1 MTTAGTGAGAGGSG
15 SGVLHLR
22 CAPALSGEG
31 YREVL
36 ELLREFSPLVQALPP
51 RAALVQVRGAQRYF
65 GADAARIA
73 EVIRLRA
80 VARLGTDVRI
90 GVAAT
95 WAVAAMA
102 SARIPGAGGILA
114 VPQGAVAG
122 FLGPLPVDAL
132 YGLGSRQAEALRG
145 YGLHTVGAL
154 TQVPPGVLERILGK
168 RAGRL
173 VAERARGVDPRPV
186 TPRDLPSSA
195 AVRTG
200 FTRHELDG
208 PHARAALLGLVVRLG
223 AALRGR
229 RQAARS
235 LSLTLQFAGGTRWE
249 RSRRLVEPSAH
260 DEDLRTLA
268 YRLMDAAG
276 LQRARLTGMVLRA
289 EDLTGA
295 EGVTRQLTL
304 DPVRESRLTVEAA
317 VDRANAR
324 FGPGTVRPASVA
336 ARAAPAGSRAAP
348 SDAVQHQPGRLRA
361 QRGGLGLDQVEL
373 GLAGEP
379 AGGVPVL
386 DRPAA
391 RHRHTGRGRP
401 YGQVQ
406 GAGPEGEAGLG
417 ALPLGDLVPQGV
429 GLGAQPGG
437 PLGEA
442 QAEVLVRG

>member
-1 MTTAGTGAGAGGSG
+1 MSTAPTSTAPTSTARAA
-15 SGVLHLR
+15 GVLHVR
-22 CAPALSGEG
+22 CAPTLSGEG

-65 GADAARIA
+65 GAGPARIA
-73 EVIRLRA
+73 EVVRLRA

-95 WAVAAMA
+95 WAVASMA
-102 SARIPGAGGILA
+102 SARIPGPGGVLA
-114 VPQGAVAG
+114 VPGEAVAG
-122 FLGPLPVDAL
+122 FLDPLPVEQL
-132 YGLGSRQAEALRG
+132 YGLGSRQAEALRR

-154 TQVPPGVLERILGK
+154 THVPPGVVERILGK

-173 VAERARGVDPRPV
+173 AAERARGIDPRPV

-200 FTRHELDG
+200 FTRQELDG
-208 PHARAALLGLVVRLG
+208 PHARAELLGLVVRLG
-223 AALRGR
+223 AQLRGR

-249 RSRRLVEPSAH
+249 RSRRLAEPSAH

-289 EDLTGA
+289 EDLTAA

-317 VDRANAR
+317 MDRANAR

-336 ARAAPAGSRAAP
+336 GPVRRGSDP
-348 SDAVQHQPGRLRA
+348 VQHQPGRLRA

-391 RHRHTGRGRP
+391 RHRHAGRRRP
-401 YGQVQ
+401 DGQVQ
-406 GAGPEGEAGLG
+406 GGGPQGEAVAG
-417 ALPLGDLVPQGV
+417 ALPARDLVAQGV
-429 GLGAQPGG
+429 GLGAEPGG
-437 PLGEA
+437 ALGEA

>member
-1 MTTAGTGAGAGGSG
+1 MSTAGTTVAAASARA
-15 SGVLHLR
+15 SAAGVLHVR
-22 CAPALSGEG
+22 CAPALPGEG

-65 GADAARIA
+65 GADPARIA
-73 EVIRLRA
+73 EVVRLRA

-102 SARIPGAGGILA
+102 SARIPGPGGVLA
-114 VPQGAVAG
+114 VPEGAVAG
-122 FLGPLPVDAL
+122 FLDGLPVEEL
-132 YGLGSRQAEALRG
+132 YGLGPRQAEALRR

-154 TQVPPGVLERILGK
+154 THVPPGVVERILGK
-168 RAGRL
+168 GAGRL
-173 VAERARGVDPRPV
+173 AAERARGIDPRPV
-186 TPRDLPSSA
+186 TPRELPPSA

-200 FTRHELDG
+200 FTRQELDG
-208 PHARAALLGLVVRLG
+208 PHARAELLGLVVRLG
-223 AALRGR
+223 ATLRGR

-235 LSLTLQFAGGTRWE
+235 LSLTLRFAGGTRWE
-249 RSRRLVEPSAH
+249 RSRRLAEPSAH

-295 EGVTRQLTL
+295 EGVARQLTL

-317 VDRANAR
+317 IDRANAR

-336 ARAAPAGSRAAP
+336 GPVRGSDP
-348 SDAVQHQPGRLRA
+348 VQHQPGRLRA

-391 RHRHTGRGRP
+391 RHRHAGRRRP
-401 YGQVQ
+401 DGQVQ
-406 GAGPEGEAGLG
+406 GGGPEGEAVRG
-417 ALPLGDLVPQGV
+417 ALPARDLVAQGV
-429 GLGAQPGG
+429 GLGTQPGG
-437 PLGEA
+437 ALGQA
-442 QAEVLVRG
+442 QAEVLVGG

>member
-1 MTTAGTGAGAGGSG
+1 Q
-15 SGVLHLR
+15 L
-22 CAPALSGEG
+22 
-31 YREVL
+31 
-36 ELLREFSPLVQALPP
+36 
-51 RAALVQVRGAQRYF
+51 
-65 GADAARIA
+65 
-73 EVIRLRA
+73 
-80 VARLGTDVRI
+80 RI
-90 GVAAT
+90 GVAAPG
-95 WAVAAMA
+95 AGAALA
-102 SARIPGAGGILA
+102 SARVQGPGGVLA
-114 VPQGAVAG
+114 VPKEAVAG
-122 FLGPLPVDAL
+122 FLDPLPVEAL

-154 TQVPPGVLERILGK
+154 THVPPGVLERILGK

-173 VAERARGVDPRPV
+173 AADRARGIDPRPV

-200 FTRHELDG
+200 FTRQELDG
-208 PHARAALLGLVVRLG
+208 PHARAALLALVVRLG

-235 LSLTLQFAGGTRWE
+235 LSLTLQFAGGSRWE
-249 RSRRLVEPSAH
+249 KSRRLVEPSAH

-289 EDLTGA
+289 EDLTDA
-295 EGVTRQLTL
+295 EGVSRQLTL

-317 VDRANAR
+317 IDRANAR

-336 ARAAPAGSRAAP
+336 PSPGGP
-348 SDAVQHQPGRLRA
+348 SDAVQHQPNRLRA
-361 QRGGLGLDQVEL
+361 ERGGLGLDQVEL

-391 RHRHTGRGRP
+391 RHRHAGRGRP

-406 GAGPEGEAGLG
+406 GGGPQGEAVPG
-417 ALPLGDLVPQGV
+417 ALPPRDLVAQGV

-437 PLGEA
+437 PLGQA
-442 QAEVLVRG
+442 QAEVLVRR

>member
-1 MTTAGTGAGAGGSG
+1 MTPTPPPPDTLPGAAPAQGAAPSARGPVPAGPGTGTAGTG
-15 SGVLHLR
+15 VLHVR

-51 RAALVQVRGAQRYF
+51 RAALVQVRGARRYF

-73 EVIRLRA
+73 EVVRLRA

-90 GVAAT
+90 GVADT

-102 SARIPGAGGILA
+102 SARITGPGGVLA
-114 VPQGAVAG
+114 VPAEQVPG
-122 FLGPLPVDAL
+122 FLAPLPVGSL

-145 YGLHTVGAL
+145 FGLHTVGAL

-173 VAERARGVDPRPV
+173 VAERARGIDPRPV
-186 TPRDLPSSA
+186 TPRGLPSSA

-200 FTRHELDG
+200 FARQELDG

-223 AALRGR
+223 AQLRGR

-235 LSLTLQFAGGTRWE
+235 LCLTLQFAGGTRWE
-249 RSRRLVEPSAH
+249 RSRRLTEPSAH

-289 EDLTGA
+289 EDLTAA
-295 EGVTRQLTL
+295 EAVTRQLSL
-304 DPVRESRLTVEAA
+304 DPVREARLTVEAA
-317 VDRANAR
+317 IDRANAR
-324 FGPGTVRPASVA
+324 FGPGTVRPATV
-336 ARAAPAGSRAAP
+336 PAGLAREPLPAA
-348 SDAVQHQPGRLRA
+348 
-361 QRGGLGLDQVEL
+361 
-373 GLAGEP
+373 
-379 AGGVPVL
+379 AGGV
-386 DRPAA
+386 
-391 RHRHTGRGRP
+391 
-401 YGQVQ
+401 
-406 GAGPEGEAGLG
+406 
-417 ALPLGDLVPQGV
+417 
-429 GLGAQPGG
+429 
-437 PLGEA
+437 
-442 QAEVLVRG
+442 